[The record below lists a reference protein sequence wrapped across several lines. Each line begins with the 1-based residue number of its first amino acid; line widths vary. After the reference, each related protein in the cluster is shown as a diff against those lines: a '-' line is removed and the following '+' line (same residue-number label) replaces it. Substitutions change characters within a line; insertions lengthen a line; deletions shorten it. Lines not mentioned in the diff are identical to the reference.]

1 MHEIKLPQLGQTVE
15 EATITQW
22 LKKEGDTIALGDVLF
37 TVQTDK
43 AEIECEST
51 AAGLL
56 RKIIVGEGI
65 EVPVLTVVAL
75 VGGADEALPEL
86 ASGTPAA
93 TSSPE
98 IQGTKGT
105 KETEEKKNPGSAAAV
120 PLSSIK
126 SLPSLS
132 SESAVSPRAR
142 RAAAAKGID
151 PATLTG
157 SGPNGR
163 VIEADV
169 LAAKATPKP
178 AAATD
183 PKLLDE
189 LRELIKL
196 NTPTARRLARE
207 AGVDLADL
215 LSSIQSI
222 KSAKSSDS
230 LSTKSP
236 GRYPLTPMRR
246 VIATRMAESK
256 YSAPHFYVTVEVD
269 MKAASDLRKKAEGF
283 KPSFNDL
290 IVQAVARTLRAFP
303 QVNARWLGDAYEI
316 VADVNIGVAVALE
329 DGLIVPVLRNA
340 DTLTLQQ
347 ISEGCKGLAEKARKN
362 KLMPDDYTGSTFTIS
377 NLGAFGVDHFT
388 AIINQPDSAILAVGR
403 VADQVV
409 AVDGGIQVRPRM
421 KMTLSSD
428 HRVIDGA
435 VAAQFMAKLKA
446 ELETV

>member
-22 LKKEGDTIALGDVLF
+22 LKKEGDTVAVGDVLF

-51 AAGLL
+51 AAGVL
-56 RKIIVGEGI
+56 RKILVGEGV

-75 VGGADEALPEL
+75 VGGADEALPEG
-86 ASGTPAA
+86 AGGVPAA

-98 IQGTKGT
+98 AQGTKGS
-105 KETEEKKNPGSAAAV
+105 KETKEKKNPESAAAA
-120 PLSSIK
+120 PLSSFK

-132 SESAVSPRAR
+132 SGAAASPRAKKL
-142 RAAAAKGID
+142 AAAKGVD
-151 PATLTG
+151 VSSLAG

-169 LAAKATPKP
+169 MAAKAAPKVHT
-178 AAATD
+178 AD
-183 PKLLDE
+183 PKLLEE

-222 KSAKSSDS
+222 KSTKSMDAPA
-230 LSTKSP
+230 KSP

-269 MKAASDLRKKAEGF
+269 MKAATEARKKAEGF

-340 DTLTLQQ
+340 DTLSLQQ
-347 ISEGCKGLAEKARKN
+347 ISEGCKALAEKARKN

-403 VADQVV
+403 IADQVV

-435 VAAQFMAKLKA
+435 VAAQFMAKLKN
-446 ELETV
+446 ELESTL

>member
-22 LKKEGDTIALGDVLF
+22 LKKEGDTVAVGDVLF

-51 AAGLL
+51 AAGVL
-56 RKIIVGEGI
+56 RKIVVGEGV

-75 VGGADEALPEL
+75 VGGADEALPEG
-86 ASGTPAA
+86 AGGVPAA
-93 TSSPE
+93 TAIPKD
-98 IQGTKGT
+98 QGTEKTKG
-105 KETEEKKNPGSAAAV
+105 TEEKKNPESAAAA
-120 PLSSIK
+120 PLSSFK

-132 SESAVSPRAR
+132 SGAAASPRAKKL
-142 RAAAAKGID
+142 AAAKGV
-151 PATLTG
+151 AVSSLAG

-163 VIEADV
+163 IIEADV
-169 LAAKATPKP
+169 LAAKAAPKVHT
-178 AAATD
+178 AD
-183 PKLLDE
+183 PKLLEE
-189 LRELIKL
+189 LRGLVKP

-207 AGVDLADL
+207 TGIDLDSL
-215 LSSIQSI
+215 LSSISSTESN
-222 KSAKSSDS
+222 KSTEAP
-230 LSTKSP
+230 TKSP

-269 MKAASDLRKKAEGF
+269 MKAATEARKKAEGF

-290 IVQAVARTLRAFP
+290 IVQAVARTLRAYP

-340 DTLTLQQ
+340 DTLSLQQ
-347 ISEGCKGLAEKARKN
+347 ISEGCKALAEKARKN

-403 VADQVV
+403 IADQVV

-435 VAAQFMAKLKA
+435 VAAQFMAKLKN
-446 ELETV
+446 ELESTL

>member
-22 LKKEGDTIALGDVLF
+22 LKKEGDTVAVGDVLF

-51 AAGLL
+51 AAGVL
-56 RKIIVGEGI
+56 RKIVVGEGV

-75 VGGADEALPEL
+75 VGGADEALPES
-86 ASGTPAA
+86 AGGTPVTTAI
-93 TSSPE
+93 PKD
-98 IQGTKGT
+98 QGTEKTKGT
-105 KETEEKKNPGSAAAV
+105 EEKTNPVLAAAAT
-120 PLSSIK
+120 LSSLA

-132 SESAVSPRAR
+132 SGAAASPRAKKL
-142 RAAAAKGID
+142 AAAKGVD
-151 PATLTG
+151 VSSLAG

-169 LAAKATPKP
+169 LVAKAAPK
-178 AAATD
+178 AHTAD
-183 PKLLDE
+183 PKLLEE
-189 LRELIKL
+189 LRGLVKP

-207 AGVDLADL
+207 TGIDLDSL
-215 LSSIQSI
+215 LSSI
-222 KSAKSSDS
+222 SSTGS
-230 LSTKSP
+230 PRSTDAPIKSP

-269 MKAASDLRKKAEGF
+269 MKAATEARKKAEGF

-316 VADVNIGVAVALE
+316 VSEVNIGVAVALE

-340 DTLTLQQ
+340 DTLSLQQ
-347 ISEGCKGLAEKARKN
+347 ISEGCKALAEKARKN

-435 VAAQFMAKLKA
+435 VAAQFMAKLKN
-446 ELETV
+446 ELESHA